1 MRVLAFFWYNGV
13 LIYNMESKMIFA
25 SFPPTLSTI
34 NKDFYSL
41 YSKFA
46 YSHGQNSD
54 SVSIY
59 VSGTVLC

>member
-1 MRVLAFFWYNGV
+1 
-13 LIYNMESKMIFA
+13 MIFA